1 MVTGPYR
8 TRAHANASVV
18 AGARSGAVAYAQ
30 SVGADSDVCE
40 AVRLAVSEAV
50 TNVVMHA
57 YQGMERGDVL
67 VEAWTADDG
76 QLCVIDDADI
86 PESTGKDSFLE
97 WLARWDQAWESWRI
111 EELDVR
117 ATDDDRAIALC
128 RVVAKGRGSGIEL
141 TRADA
146 LVASFRDEMAV
157 KLAYYNDQA
166 QALEAV
172 ELPA

>member
-57 YQGMERGDVL
+57 YQGMERGAVL
-67 VEAWTADDG
+67 VEAWTADAG
-76 QLCVIDDADI
+76 Q
-86 PESTGKDSFLE
+86 
-97 WLARWDQAWESWRI
+97 
-111 EELDVR
+111 R
-117 ATDDDRAIALC
+117 A
-128 RVVAKGRGSGIEL
+128 
-141 TRADA
+141 
-146 LVASFRDEMAV
+146 
-157 KLAYYNDQA
+157 
-166 QALEAV
+166 
-172 ELPA
+172 

>member
-1 MVTGPYR
+1 MSSE
-8 TRAHANASVV
+8 NV
-18 AGARSGAVAYAQ
+18 A
-30 SVGADSDVCE
+30 
-40 AVRLAVSEAV
+40 
-50 TNVVMHA
+50 VM
-57 YQGMERGDVL
+57 RRI
-67 VEAWTADDG
+67 VEATARHNYHAVLADLDPEIE
-76 QLCVIDDADI
+76 IDDADI

-117 ATDDDRAIALC
+117 ATDDDRAIALF
-128 RVVAKGRGSGIEL
+128 RMVAKGRGSGIEL

-146 LVASFRDEMAV
+146 LVASFRDEKAV

-172 ELPA
+172 GLPA